1 MNRLSVIFDRLDAT
15 ALNSRI
21 KSWSFDQC
29 RGSLHNSE
37 WAARS
42 KDRNCIPQTHF
53 LLNLDH
59 FSVGCISLFYCQW
72 NGLESLHRLNEFV
85 YATSAKLGG
94 AILASH
100 ILRDLKNS
108 STSTAS
114 YWIWGYWA
122 KNALNVDQNVCVVHI
137 VSVSI
142 HLRSL
147 RRICADQWYPVVIPL
162 NRMYQL
168 CIMPREVFFVQYLSL
183 KDSGACKKQIKQ
195 KNISFEKLWATQHMA
210 LHASLSWVCSFTH
223 EHLYGKW
230 TSTFHC
236 CRNVLPGGVNQ
247 PPPRKNP
254 TYRVYIETSSLIR
267 VRWYEAPIKKGW
279 QILAYWFWE
288 VVEESLCCSSYVRSY
303 E

>member
-1 MNRLSVIFDRLDAT
+1 MSRWVDLLFWEVNAAPTRLIRLSVSCVGL
-15 ALNSRI
+15 SVY
-21 KSWSFDQC
+21 QC
-29 RGSLHNSE
+29 CRNVFHGGLFLTLSV
-37 WAARS
+37 
-42 KDRNCIPQTHF
+42 DRNDC
-53 LLNLDH
+53 
-59 FSVGCISLFYCQW
+59 
-72 NGLESLHRLNEFV
+72 R
-85 YATSAKLGG
+85 
-94 AILASH
+94 
-100 ILRDLKNS
+100 
-108 STSTAS
+108 
-114 YWIWGYWA
+114 
-122 KNALNVDQNVCVVHI
+122 VHS

-195 KNISFEKLWATQHMA
+195 KNISFETLWATQHMA

-288 VVEESLCCSSYVRSY
+288 VVEESLCLSSYVRSY